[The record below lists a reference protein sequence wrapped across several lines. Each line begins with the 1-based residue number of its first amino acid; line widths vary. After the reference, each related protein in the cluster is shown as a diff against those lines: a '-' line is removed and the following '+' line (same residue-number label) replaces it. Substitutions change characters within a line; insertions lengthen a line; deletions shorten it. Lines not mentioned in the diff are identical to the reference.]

1 MILFIAFRV
10 VGMAG
15 KPRGVSTVAKS
26 TTPQTGKTAHFL
38 GYTGTKSR
46 LMNVLE
52 WGLIMRYYRV
62 KPQYDN
68 YKLSR
73 EYEIFVGNELLTETE
88 YKKALSKYANRNNTR
103 RATIPPVKP

>member
-15 KPRGVSTVAKS
+15 KPRGVFTVAKS

-38 GYTGTKSR
+38 GLTGTKSR

-52 WGLIMRYYRV
+52 WGF
-62 KPQYDN
+62 N
-68 YKLSR
+68 YELH
-73 EYEIFVGNELLTETE
+73 FQNNGNNE
-88 YKKALSKYANRNNTR
+88 R
-103 RATIPPVKP
+103 IQQ